1 MAGGASLI
9 PSAES
14 LAGAL
19 KSNVSAAFEQAVR
32 GTAPVKI
39 RDIKTILT
47 APNRIR
53 LVVVKV
59 ETTEP
64 GLVGW
69 GCATFTQRSL
79 VVQTALNDYLRPFLI
94 GRNVDEI
101 EDIWQSSYMS
111 SYWRNGPVLFN
122 AMSGVDI
129 ALWDIKGKRAGMPLY
144 QLLGGKVRHGADCYY
159 HASGASFEEVEAN
172 ARAGMER
179 GFRHVRVQVSTP
191 GYASYG
197 ARSTAPAAA
206 AGSDEVVGPTNPRAI
221 WEPAPYCRMLPKFFE
236 YLRSKLGDEVELLH
250 DVHERVTLNQGINL
264 CKSLEPYRL
273 FFLEDPF
280 PPEDNDHFRLLRQQ
294 TSTPIAMGELF
305 NTQHEYVPLIKDRL
319 IDFIRIHI
327 SQIGGLSP
335 ARKVAALSEFFG
347 VRTAWHGPGDASP
360 LAHAAQLA
368 LELASYNFGVHEG
381 GVVPEGDAGSVC
393 RLSRGEGRLHARA
406 GKTGPGNR
414 GGREAGGEVPD
425 SRWSAELRLLV
436 GNDAPEGWDGDQAMT
451 ASSYQLPAASS
462 RLRTAC
468 SLSPQLAAGSGSWQ
482 LSLGLEVEH
491 HPRADRGDQEAE
503 IQHRIDCRLRRMDVH
518 RVQHVHERRSA
529 EDERHDVGRRATGPE
544 REDDADG
551 AERAECTGDRRFGRA
566 FAVEP
571 AQPLSLT
578 HEHDERNEHADQE
591 VGDAHAEQRSH
602 RAAQFD
608 LPAVQ
613 HRAIDAPRRHCS
625 RHERQPRHV
634 CS

>member
-1 MAGGASLI
+1 MKRRDALKSLSMAGGASLLAAKE
-9 PSAES
+9 PLAE
-14 LAGAL
+14 AL
-19 KSNVSAAFEQAVR
+19 GLPRAVHPAYTQAVA

-69 GCATFTQRSL
+69 GCATFTQRAL
-79 VVQTALNDYLRPFLI
+79 VVKTAIEEYLKPFLI

-159 HASGASFEEVEAN
+159 HASGASFTEVEEG
-172 ARAGMER
+172 ARRGMER

-206 AGSDEVVGPTNPRAI
+206 AARAPTEAIGPTNPRAI
-221 WEPAPYCRMLPKFFE
+221 WESAPYVRMLPKFFE
-236 YLRSKLGDEVELLH
+236 HLRTKLGDEVELLH

-264 CKSLEPYRL
+264 CKALEPYRL

-294 TSTPIAMGELF
+294 TSIPIAMGELF
-305 NTQHEYVPLIKDRL
+305 NTQHEYLPLIKDRL

-335 ARKVAALSEFFG
+335 ARKVGALCEFFG

-381 GVVPEGDAGSVC
+381 GVVPEGDAGGLR
-393 RLSRGEGRLHARA
+393 RLSRGQATATCSRGRSRA
-406 GKTGPGNR
+406 
-414 GGREAGGEVPD
+414 
-425 SRWSAELRLLV
+425 W
-436 GNDAPEGWDGDQAMT
+436 
-451 ASSYQLPAASS
+451 ASTSTRSS
-462 RLRTAC
+462 RRNSRSPPARRT
-468 SLSPQLAAGSGSWQ
+468 STT
-482 LSLGLEVEH
+482 
-491 HPRADRGDQEAE
+491 RGA
-503 IQHRIDCRLRRMDVH
+503 RRGA
-518 RVQHVHERRSA
+518 RT
-529 EDERHDVGRRATGPE
+529 GR
-544 REDDADG
+544 
-551 AERAECTGDRRFGRA
+551 
-566 FAVEP
+566 
-571 AQPLSLT
+571 
-578 HEHDERNEHADQE
+578 
-591 VGDAHAEQRSH
+591 
-602 RAAQFD
+602 
-608 LPAVQ
+608 
-613 HRAIDAPRRHCS
+613 
-625 RHERQPRHV
+625 
-634 CS
+634 